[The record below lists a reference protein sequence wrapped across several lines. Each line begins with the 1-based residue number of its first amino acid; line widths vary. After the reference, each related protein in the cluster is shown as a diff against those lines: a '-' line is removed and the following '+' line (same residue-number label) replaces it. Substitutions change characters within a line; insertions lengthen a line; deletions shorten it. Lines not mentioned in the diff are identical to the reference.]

1 MKYRIAIPALNNLE
15 IFAHQL
21 TDDKILLYAPFAN
34 TVVESCH
41 DELLDLE
48 QKALNGIYSEEL
60 ALLSAKEEKLYRTS
74 TLGNITELSVLINQ
88 RCNFS
93 CAYCYSADGRD
104 NKEMSSEQ
112 LTSIIDWFVDKRRG
126 TELDIIFSGGG
137 DPVLSFDLLRQGIE
151 YASNKACQK
160 GIQLNFGIVTNGS
173 TITDEQLDFI
183 EKYKINLVVSFD
195 IIEEVHNKQRSHYDV
210 VSATI
215 NRLCCRNM
223 PFGIRSTITPLNVN
237 RQEEMVNE
245 LHQRFPLVK
254 SAAFEVV
261 LNKELFAT
269 PKELE
274 FFYRDFANGLFAAQ
288 QLGNS
293 LGLEIGNTIV
303 NNINSCKERACLG
316 KLVATPYGHITAC
329 SRISSPK
336 EKFFNIFSYGKIDSA
351 GIQIDDGAINR
362 ILSENVTTHNEC
374 SSCIA
379 KWHCSGGCLLARH
392 SLPDEFF
399 SCYCK
404 FMKQMVVQRLLQMM
418 D

>member
-1 MKYRIAIPALNNLE
+1 MKHEIAIPALNSLD
-15 IFAHQL
+15 IFVYQL
-21 TDDKILLYAPFAN
+21 TDEKVLIYAPFAN
-34 TVVESCH
+34 TVVESCR
-41 DELLDLE
+41 DEILDME
-48 QKALNGIYSEEL
+48 QKAINNIYSEEL
-60 ALLSAKEEKLYRTS
+60 ALLSAKEEKIYRTS
-74 TLGNITELSVLINQ
+74 KPENITELSVLINQ

-104 NKEMSSEQ
+104 NREMSLEQ
-112 LTSIIDWFVDKRRG
+112 LISIIDWFVDKRRG
-126 TELDIIFSGGG
+126 TELEIIFSGGG
-137 DPVLSFDLLRQGIE
+137 DPLLSFTLLCQGIE
-151 YASNKACQK
+151 YACNKAWQMGVK
-160 GIQLNFGIVTNGS
+160 LNWGIVTNGS

-215 NRLCCRNM
+215 DRLCCRNM

-245 LHQRFPLVK
+245 LHQRFPRVK
-254 SAAFEVV
+254 SAAFEAV
-261 LNKELFAT
+261 LNKDLFASAN
-269 PKELE
+269 ELDL
-274 FFYRDFANGLFAAQ
+274 FYRDFANGLFAAQ
-288 QLGNS
+288 QLGDS
-293 LGLEIGNTIV
+293 LGITIGNTIV
-303 NNINSCKERACLG
+303 NNIDTCKERACLG

-336 EKFFNIFSYGKIDSA
+336 EKHFDRFLYGKIDTS
-351 GIQIDDGAINR
+351 GIQINKVAVDR
-362 ILSENVTTHNEC
+362 ILSEDVNSYSEC

-379 KWHCSGGCLLARH
+379 KWHCSGGCLLARY

-399 SCYCK
+399 ACYCK
-404 FMKQMVVQRLLQMM
+404 FMKRMVAQRLMRMM

>member
-1 MKYRIAIPALNNLE
+1 MKHRIAIPALNSLE

-21 TDDKILLYAPFAN
+21 AGDKILLYAPFAN
-34 TVVESCH
+34 TVVESCR
-41 DELLDLE
+41 DEILDLE
-48 QKALNGIYSEEL
+48 QKALNNIHSEEL
-60 ALLSAKEEKLYRTS
+60 VLLSAKEEKLYRTS
-74 TLGNITELSVLINQ
+74 TPENITELSVLINQ

-104 NKEMSSEQ
+104 NKEMSLEQ
-112 LTSIIDWFVDKRRG
+112 LTSIIDWFVDERRG

-137 DPVLSFDLLRQGIE
+137 DPILSFTLLRQGIE
-151 YASNKACQK
+151 YASNKAWQK
-160 GIQLNFGIVTNGS
+160 DIQLNWGIVTNGS

-215 NRLCCRNM
+215 DRLCCRNM

-261 LNKELFAT
+261 LNKDLFAT
-269 PKELE
+269 AKELE
-274 FFYRDFANGLFAAQ
+274 LFYRDFANGLFAAQ
-288 QLGNS
+288 QLGNC
-293 LGLEIGNTIV
+293 LGLEIGNTMV

-336 EKFFNIFSYGKIDSA
+336 EKFFNIFSYGKIDSS
-351 GIQIDDGAINR
+351 GIQIDDVAINR

>member
-1 MKYRIAIPALNNLE
+1 MKYRIAIPTLNSLE

-21 TDDKILLYAPFAN
+21 TDDKVLLYAPFAN

-41 DELLDLE
+41 DEILDLE
-48 QKALNGIYSEEL
+48 QKACNNIYSEEL
-60 ALLSAKEEKLYRTS
+60 VLLSAKEETLYRTS
-74 TLGNITELSVLINQ
+74 KPENITELSVLINQ

-104 NKEMSSEQ
+104 NKEMSPEQ
-112 LTSIIDWFVDKRRG
+112 LTSIIDWFVDSRRG

-137 DPVLSFDLLRQGIE
+137 DPILSFDLLRQGIE
-151 YASNKACQK
+151 YASNKAFPK

-215 NRLCCRNM
+215 DRLCCRNM

-254 SAAFEVV
+254 SAAFEAV
-261 LNKELFAT
+261 LNKDLFAT
-269 PKELE
+269 ARELE
-274 FFYRDFANGLFAAQ
+274 LFYRDFSNGLFAAQ

-293 LGLEIGNTIV
+293 LGINIGNTIV
-303 NNINSCKERACLG
+303 NNIDTCKERACLG

-336 EKFFNIFSYGKIDSA
+336 EKYFDHFLYGKIDSS
-351 GIQIDDGAINR
+351 GIRINKVAIDR
-362 ILSENVTTHNEC
+362 ILSDDVNTHSEC

-392 SLPDEFF
+392 SLPDEYFY
-399 SCYCK
+399 CYCQ
-404 FMKQMVVQRLLQMM
+404 FMKQMVVRKFMQMM